1 MATAYVKDMSVDDLR
16 EMIEDTVRRTLEN
29 YVEDLQALSSASYLD
44 SIQESREDYRH
55 GRTVPIEDL
64 LNG

>member
-1 MATAYVKDMSVDDLR
+1 MTTAYVKDMSVDDLR
-16 EMIEDTVRRTLEN
+16 EIIEETVRRTLES

-44 SIQESREDYRH
+44 SIQEAREDYRH
-55 GRTVPIEDL
+55 GRTVPLEDL

>member
-16 EMIEDTVRRTLEN
+16 EMIEDTVRRILEN
-29 YVEDLQALSSASYLD
+29 HVEDLQAISSASYLD
-44 SIQESREDYRH
+44 SIQEAREDYRQ
-55 GRTVPIEDL
+55 GRTVPLEDI

>member
-44 SIQESREDYRH
+44 SIQEAREDYRH